1 MATETRKSDSVEWR
15 DTPEVFQF
23 ARNQWDVAQAKEL
36 IRTKRPRTIGTMDI
50 SGVAD
55 LVGKPPVDGV
65 STICLFGIAV
75 DWSVAASDDVDLEVP
90 IILVPYRDSF
100 IPIDGW
106 HRIAKA
112 KVRGVT
118 ELPCVVMTKAETKL
132 IKVN

>member
-1 MATETRKSDSVEWR
+1 MATEARKSDSVEWR

-36 IRTKRPRTIGTMDI
+36 IHTKRPRKIGTMDI
-50 SGVAD
+50 SGVAA
-55 LVGKPPVDGV
+55 LVGKPPVDGKI
-65 STICLFGIAV
+65 SIHIGITIN
-75 DWSVAASDDVDLEVP
+75 WEVAASDDVDLEVP

-112 KVRGVT
+112 VLKGVT

>member
-1 MATETRKSDSVEWR
+1 MATETRKSDSVEWST
-15 DTPEVFQF
+15 TPEVFQF
-23 ARNQWDVAQAKEL
+23 VRNAWDVAHAKEL
-36 IRTKRPRTIGTMDI
+36 IRSKRPRKINNMDI

-55 LVGKPPVDGV
+55 LVGKPPVDGEL
-65 STICLFGIAV
+65 SMHLGIGV
-75 DWSVAASDDVDLEVP
+75 DWEKAASDEVDLEVP

-112 KVRGVT
+112 VLKGIT

-132 IKVN
+132 VKVN

>member
-1 MATETRKSDSVEWR
+1 MPTTTRKSDSIEWR

-23 ARNQWDVAQAKEL
+23 VRNQWDVAQAKEL
-36 IRTKRPRTIGTMDI
+36 IRTKRARKVESMDI

-55 LVGKPPVDGV
+55 LVGKPPVEGKISISMGV
-65 STICLFGIAV
+65 SV
-75 DWSVAASDDVDLEVP
+75 DWSVAASDDVNLDIP

-112 KVRGVT
+112 VLQKVT
-118 ELPCVVMTKAETKL
+118 TLPCVVMTKAETKL
-132 IKVN
+132 IELR